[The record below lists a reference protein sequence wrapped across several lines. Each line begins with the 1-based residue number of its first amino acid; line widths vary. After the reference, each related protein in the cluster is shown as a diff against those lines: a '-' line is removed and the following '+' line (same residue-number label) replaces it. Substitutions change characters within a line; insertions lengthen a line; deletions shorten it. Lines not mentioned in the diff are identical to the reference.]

1 LIKICYNGLIE
12 KHARHT
18 CADTEDFPMP
28 SHTAKLK
35 ILITTDLYTT
45 STNGVVTSVKNLFD
59 ELTAHGHD
67 VRILTISDNL
77 HSHKE
82 GAVYFIRSVP
92 LKAVYP
98 DLRMPVSF
106 RHKLIQEII
115 DWKPDVV
122 HSQCEFFSFQFAAR
136 IARIT
141 GAPIVHTYHTLY
153 EQYLTSYVLP
163 SKRLGDYLAK
173 VLSRHRLKHVST
185 LVAPTQKV
193 EHTLHGYGMQAPINV
208 VPSGISLEQHHK
220 RLTQQQRLE
229 KRRALG
235 IADDDQVLLNL
246 GRLGG
251 EKNLGELIA
260 LFAQAREQM
269 DHLKFLIVG
278 DGPARE
284 SLQRQARELGVAE
297 HVIFTGMVPPS
308 EVQNYYQ
315 LGDIFVSAS
324 TSETQGLTYIE
335 AAANG
340 LPLLC
345 RQDDCLA
352 EVLQEGQNG
361 YEYTSAG
368 EFLHAIDAVTHD
380 PQWRAAAAKRSEEI
394 AAAFDKKAFGEAI
407 ETIYESVL

>member
-1 LIKICYNGLIE
+1 M
-12 KHARHT
+12 ASQ
-18 CADTEDFPMP
+18 DT
-28 SHTAKLK
+28 KLK

-45 STNGVVTSVKNLFD
+45 ETNGVVTSVKNLFD
-59 ELTAHGHD
+59 ELTANGHD
-67 VRILTISDNL
+67 VKILTISDNL
-77 HSHKE
+77 HSHKD
-82 GAVYFIRSVP
+82 GAVYYIRSVP

-98 DLRMPVSF
+98 DLRMPVSY

-122 HSQCEFFSFQFAAR
+122 HSQCEFFSYQFAAR
-136 IARIT
+136 ISRIT

-153 EQYLTSYVLP
+153 EQYLTSYVVP

-173 VLSRHRLKHVST
+173 VLSRARLKRVKT
-185 LVAPTQKV
+185 LVAPTLKV
-193 EHTLHGYGMQAPINV
+193 EHTLEGYGMKAPISV
-208 VPSGISLEQHHK
+208 VPSGISLEQHHQ
-220 RLTQQQRLE
+220 RLSQQQRQE

-251 EKNLGELIA
+251 EKNLGELME
-260 LFAQAREQM
+260 LFAEAREQNGN
-269 DHLKFLIVG
+269 LKFLIVG

-284 SLQRQARELGVAE
+284 DLEKQAKKLGVAE
-297 HVIFTGMVPPS
+297 DVIFTGMVEPS
-308 EVQNYYQ
+308 QVQYYYQ
-315 LGDIFVSAS
+315 LGDVFVSAS

-352 EVLQEGQNG
+352 DVLQEGENG
-361 YEYTSAG
+361 YEYTSAE
-368 EFLHAIDAVTHD
+368 EFLRAIDEMVHD
-380 PQWRAAAAKRSEEI
+380 PTWREAAAKRSEEI
-394 AAAFDKKAFGEAI
+394 AASFDKKAFGEAI
-407 ETIYESVL
+407 ENIYESVL